1 MIRVDPKHWT
11 ADFRLAR
18 ALAEAYA
25 ASGLDDL
32 AFFCTGDPGDPL
44 GRLGPW
50 VGDEMLKYYP
60 HVVGTS
66 DRPVV
71 ERNCAERAEELFE
84 RWPGAFVIGIEV
96 GASSSAYLGSI
107 EVSDRGLRMGI
118 GSGAGRVAD
127 VTVSA
132 ILSVDEEE
140 ERRVRRR
147 LEAAAARGEPVRPGR
162 ESLSEGLRAAAME
175 VGSDDEAFGYPGK
188 KFVPL
193 RPEQVNEAVVRR
205 LADTVI
211 DGGLRLLSKIGKQ
224 PI

>member
-25 ASGLDDL
+25 ASGLFDV
-32 AFFCTGDPGDPL
+32 AFFCAGDPADPL
-44 GRLGPW
+44 ERFGPL

-60 HVVGTS
+60 NVVGTS
-66 DRPVV
+66 ERPVTAS
-71 ERNCAERAEELFE
+71 NFAERLEELLA
-84 RWPGAFVIGIEV
+84 RCPGAYVIGIEA

-107 EVSDRGLRMGI
+107 EVSDRDLRLAAAP
-118 GSGAGRVAD
+118 GSRRVAD
-127 VTVSA
+127 LTVTAVLR
-132 ILSVDEEE
+132 IDEGEE
-140 ERRVRRR
+140 ERMRRR
-147 LEAAAARGEPVRPGR
+147 LQ
-162 ESLSEGLRAAAME
+162 SEQGVSAGLRAAAME
-175 VGSDDEAFGYPGK
+175 VGSDDDSFGKPGA

-193 RPEQVNEAVVRR
+193 RPEQITEAVVRK

-211 DGGLRLLSKIGKQ
+211 DGNLRLLSKIGKQ